1 MQKAI
6 ILLSGGLDSTTV
18 SAIAKNQNYELYGL
32 SFDYGQRHKSEL
44 EVAKK
49 TSKRFC
55 FKEHKII
62 KSGVGQFGG
71 SALTT
76 DIAVPKDKK
85 IEDIGKEIPITQSG
99 TKLKYIGK
107 VVLSKDG
114 NIYTDLV
121 AEVPQKNGATKDE
134 KIEASINQIKSDL
147 AATLEKKYG
156 ESSFDMNA
164 LDENNKWY
172 VRSSERN
179 IANFLTDAFRTVMK
193 TDIAI
198 INGGGIRA
206 NLKAG
211 DITFNDI
218 LTVQPFNN
226 KLYAYQISGQT
237 ILDELEFGV
246 RKLPEMFGGIMHTA
260 GLTYKVNTGIPSSV
274 VVNEKGFFTG

>member
-1 MQKAI
+1 
-6 ILLSGGLDSTTV
+6 
-18 SAIAKNQNYELYGL
+18 
-32 SFDYGQRHKSEL
+32 
-44 EVAKK
+44 
-49 TSKRFC
+49 
-55 FKEHKII
+55 
-62 KSGVGQFGG
+62 
-71 SALTT
+71 
-76 DIAVPKDKK
+76 
-85 IEDIGKEIPITQSG
+85 
-99 TKLKYIGK
+99 
-107 VVLSKDG
+107 
-114 NIYTDLV
+114 
-121 AEVPQKNGATKDE
+121 
-134 KIEASINQIKSDL
+134 
-147 AATLEKKYG
+147 
-156 ESSFDMNA
+156 MNA

-260 GLTYKVNTGIPSSV
+260 GLTYEVNTGIPSSV
-274 VVNEKGFFTG
+274 VVNEKGFFTGEVKGEYRVHDVLVNGQPLDLNKTYTVASISFFVMNHGDGHLFKDAKIIGSKSPMTDYEAVCEYLNILKGKVPEDYQKPEGQGRLIIE